1 MARMVSPR
9 LLVTLDD
16 GIEYDIQTDN
26 RDMVRFDLLKG
37 RKQWPSMQE
46 APMLWV
52 TVLAWSCLAR
62 EGKIP
67 QDVGVEKGI
76 DRIIAVEALDEDG
89 NVVDLDDPAIAEA
102 VSVDPTKMA
111 S

>member
-16 GIEYDIQTDN
+16 GNEYDIQTDN
-26 RDMVRFDLLKG
+26 RDMVSFDLNKG
-37 RKQWPSMQE
+37 RKGWPSMQD

-62 EGKIP
+62 ENKLT
-67 QDVGVEKGI
+67 DNVEKGI
-76 DRIIAVEALDEDG
+76 NQIIAVEALDEDG

-102 VSVDPTKMA
+102 VSVDPTKRA

>member
-16 GIEYDIQTDN
+16 GNEYDIQTDN
-26 RDMVRFDLLKG
+26 RDMVQFDLKRG
-37 RKQWPSMQE
+37 RYGWPSMQE

-52 TVLAWSCLAR
+52 TVLAWSCMTR
-62 EGKIP
+62 EGKISK
-67 QDVGVEKGI
+67 DDSVEKGI
-76 DRIIAVEALDEDG
+76 NRIIAVEALDEDG

-102 VSVDPTKMA
+102 VSVDPTKRA

>member
-16 GIEYDIQTDN
+16 GNEYDIQTDN

-62 EGKIP
+62 ENKLTE
-67 QDVGVEKGI
+67 DVEKGI

-102 VSVDPTKMA
+102 VSVDPTKRA

>member
-16 GIEYDIQTDN
+16 GNEYDIQTDN

-62 EGKIP
+62 ENKLAE
-67 QDVGVEKGI
+67 DVEKGI

-102 VSVDPTKMA
+102 VSVDPTKRA

>member
-16 GIEYDIQTDN
+16 GNEYDIQTDN

-62 EGKIP
+62 EKKVT
-67 QDVGVEKGI
+67 DEVEKGI

-102 VSVDPTKMA
+102 VSVDPTKRA

>member
-16 GIEYDIQTDN
+16 GNEYDIQTDN

-62 EGKIP
+62 ENKLAE
-67 QDVGVEKGI
+67 DVEKGI
-76 DRIIAVEALDEDG
+76 DKIIAVEALDEDG

-102 VSVDPTKMA
+102 VSVDPTKRA

>member
-16 GIEYDIQTDN
+16 GNEYDIQTDN

-62 EGKIP
+62 ESKLP
-67 QDVGVEKGI
+67 EDVEKGI
-76 DRIIAVEALDEDG
+76 DRILAVEALDEDG
-89 NVVDLDDPAIAEA
+89 NVVDLDDPAITEA
-102 VSVDPTKMA
+102 VSVDPTKRA

>member
-16 GIEYDIQTDN
+16 GNEYDIQTDN

-62 EGKIP
+62 ESKLP
-67 QDVGVEKGI
+67 EDVEKGI

-102 VSVDPTKMA
+102 VSVDPTKRA

>member
-16 GIEYDIQTDN
+16 GNEYDIQTDN

-62 EGKIP
+62 ENKLAE
-67 QDVGVEKGI
+67 DVEKGI

-89 NVVDLDDPAIAEA
+89 NVVDLDDPAIAEV
-102 VSVDPTKMA
+102 VSVDPTRTA

>member
-16 GIEYDIQTDN
+16 GNEYDIQTDN

-37 RKQWPSMQE
+37 RKQWPPMQE

-62 EGKIP
+62 EHKLSE
-67 QDVGVEKGI
+67 DVEKGI
-76 DRIIAVEALDEDG
+76 DRIVAVEALDEDG

-102 VSVDPTKMA
+102 VSVDPTRTA

>member
-16 GIEYDIQTDN
+16 GNEYDIQTDN

-62 EGKIP
+62 ENKLP
-67 QDVGVEKGI
+67 EDVEKGI
-76 DRIIAVEALDEDG
+76 DKIIAVEALDEDG

-102 VSVDPTKMA
+102 VSVDPTKRA

>member
-16 GIEYDIQTDN
+16 GNEYDIQTDN

-52 TVLAWSCLAR
+52 TVLAWSCMAR
-62 EGKIP
+62 ENKLAE
-67 QDVGVEKGI
+67 DVEKGI

-102 VSVDPTKMA
+102 VSVDPTKRA

>member
-16 GIEYDIQTDN
+16 GNEYDIQTDN

-37 RKQWPSMQE
+37 RKQWPSMQD
-46 APMLWV
+46 APLLWI
-52 TVLAWSCLAR
+52 TVLAWSCLHR
-62 EGKIP
+62 EGKLP
-67 QDVGVEKGI
+67 GDVEKALDQI
-76 DRIIAVEALDEDG
+76 VAVEALDEDG
-89 NVVDLDDPAIAEA
+89 NPVDLDDPAVAEA
-102 VSVDPTKMA
+102 VSVDPTRTA

>member
-16 GIEYDIQTDN
+16 GNEYDIQTDN

-62 EGKIP
+62 ENKLAE
-67 QDVGVEKGI
+67 DVEKGI

-102 VSVDPTKMA
+102 VSVDPTKRAM
-111 S
+111 